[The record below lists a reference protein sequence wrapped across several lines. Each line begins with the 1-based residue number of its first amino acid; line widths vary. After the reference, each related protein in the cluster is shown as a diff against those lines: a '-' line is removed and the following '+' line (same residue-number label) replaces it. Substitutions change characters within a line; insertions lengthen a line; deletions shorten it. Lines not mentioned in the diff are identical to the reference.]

1 MNKTTKIILSFTA
14 CAVAL
19 LTIYNV
25 SKVIKNERGYD
36 FTKEQNK
43 FILCN
48 KDYSNIYI
56 KDFIVKN
63 KVKISDNYGIVYYA
77 GQYNV
82 FGASR
87 VDGCSGNIETVNVT
101 LDKNYNVDS
110 SNSSV
115 IFYKNRFLISLNKDV
130 KQSYAKLYVIDL
142 AKDKIDVNNPEN
154 QNYTIVDL
162 GLSNNETFLH
172 YDISCGEGCDIDTR
186 MFEATTTEKGLKI
199 SVFSKTEKDD
209 ILVYGKMQKVNKKLR
224 EVEYVLPWTSPSTH

>member
-1 MNKTTKIILSFTA
+1 MKKQHLITLVSVAVISILALFIYKNLKSNLVLNKKDDITKIDKTFM
-14 CAVAL
+14 
-19 LTIYNV
+19 
-25 SKVIKNERGYD
+25 
-36 FTKEQNK
+36 
-43 FILCN
+43 LCG
-48 KDYSNIYI
+48 KDYSNIDI

-63 KVKISDNYGIVYYA
+63 KVKISDNYGIVYYS

-110 SNSSV
+110 SNSGV

-130 KQSYAKLYVIDL
+130 KQSYTKLYVIDL

-162 GLSNNETFLH
+162 GLSDNETFLH
-172 YDISCGEGCDIDTR
+172 YDVSCGEGCDIDTR

-199 SVFSKTEKDD
+199 SVFSKIEKDD
-209 ILVYGKMQKVNKKLR
+209 ILVYGKMQKVNKKMR
-224 EVEYVLPWTSPSTH
+224 EVEYVLP

>member
-1 MNKTTKIILSFTA
+1 MKKQHLITLVSVAVISILALFIYKNLKSNLALNKKDDITKIDKTFM
-14 CAVAL
+14 
-19 LTIYNV
+19 
-25 SKVIKNERGYD
+25 
-36 FTKEQNK
+36 
-43 FILCN
+43 LCG
-48 KDYSNIYI
+48 KDYSNIDI

-63 KVKISDNYGIVYYA
+63 KVKISDNYGIVYYS

-87 VDGCSGNIETVNVT
+87 VDGCSGNIETVNVI

-130 KQSYAKLYVIDL
+130 KQSYTKLYVIDL
-142 AKDKIDVNNPEN
+142 AKDKIDVNNLEN
-154 QNYTIVDL
+154 QNYNIVDL
-162 GLSNNETFLH
+162 GLGNNETFLH
-172 YDISCGEGCDIDTR
+172 YDLSCGEGCDIDTR

-209 ILVYGKMQKVNKKLR
+209 ILVYGKMQKVNKKLG
-224 EVEYVLPWTSPSTH
+224 EVEYVLP